1 MRPLSAIVVHKSEA
15 PAHILAE
22 SLRQH
27 LRFVTTAASYED
39 ACTQAKLHRAQLM
52 ILDLETIALNQIT
65 VLLKEIPGITIVCT
79 HRSADDPIF
88 NEVLAAGAADCCLES
103 DIRAI
108 VHAAIRHT
116 GSGTLAEASDSA
128 VA

>member
-1 MRPLSAIVVHKSEA
+1 MKPLSAIVVHKSEA
-15 PAHILAE
+15 PAQLLAE

-27 LRFVTTAASYED
+27 LRFVSTAASYGE
-39 ACTQAKLHRAQLM
+39 ACMQAKQHRAQLM
-52 ILDLETIALNQIT
+52 ILDLETVGMNQFKALMQE
-65 VLLKEIPGITIVCT
+65 LPGITVVCT

-88 NEVLAAGAADCCLES
+88 DEVLAAGAADCCLES

-116 GSGTLAEASDSA
+116 GAGTLADASDSA